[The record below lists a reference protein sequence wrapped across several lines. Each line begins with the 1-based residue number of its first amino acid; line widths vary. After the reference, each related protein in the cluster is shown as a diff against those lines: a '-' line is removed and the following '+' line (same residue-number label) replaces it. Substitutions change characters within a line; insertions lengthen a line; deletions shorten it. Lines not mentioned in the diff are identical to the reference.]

1 MCGQREVAP
10 MNGPLV
16 EMLSCVTDCRRE
28 QAKRYGLANI
38 LMFCILGFLCGAKSY
53 KTLCSF
59 IEERFVL
66 LQAAFPSTMKRAPA
80 PSTLWRIIGLVDGGT
95 LEAVFRKHAASQQA
109 ALGGGAGEVVAHD
122 GKSLRGSYDTAHDTK
137 MAQLFRAF
145 AVGTKIILGHVAI
158 MVKSNEIPAM
168 QALVR
173 ELDLAG
179 VLCTAD
185 AMHCQIK
192 TIEAVKASG
201 GEALLQVK
209 ANQPSLEAAFEALP
223 VRHEPQDCY
232 VESGKIRR
240 NRQEKRRVEVF
251 RAGRILDLPEWQTH
265 AVEAV
270 RVTRTVQRQDVA
282 SGWKWRCTHEVAWY
296 ASTRPGTSAEQYAA
310 ATRGHWS
317 VENQVH
323 YILDV
328 AMHEDASRVRK
339 SPTILSILRSF
350 ALNIL
355 RFNKVNNVADAL
367 WRNAMNLNRVLAYS
381 GI

>member
-1 MCGQREVAP
+1 

-66 LQAAFPSTMKRAPA
+66 LQAAFPSNMKRAPA

-95 LEAVFRKHAASQQA
+95 LEAVFRRHAASHHA
-109 ALGGGAGEVVAHD
+109 ALGGGPGEVVAHD
-122 GKSLRGSYDTAHDTK
+122 GKSLKGSYDTAGDKK
-137 MAQLFRAF
+137 MAQLLRAF
-145 AVGTKIILGHVAI
+145 AVGTDIILGHVAI

-168 QALVR
+168 QALVS
-173 ELDLAG
+173 ELGLAG

-192 TIEAVKASG
+192 TIEAVKAAG

-209 ANQPSLEAAFEALP
+209 GNQPSLEAAFEALP
-223 VRHEPQDCY
+223 TRHEPEDCH
-232 VESGKIRR
+232 VETGKIRR
-240 NRQEKRRVEVF
+240 NRQEKRQIEVF
-251 RAGRILDLPEWQTH
+251 KAGRLLDLPEWQTH

-282 SGWKWRCTHEVAWY
+282 TGWKWQCTHEVAWY
-296 ASTRPGTSAEQYAA
+296 ASTGKGNAAAYYAA
-310 ATRGHWS
+310 ATRGHWG
-317 VENQVH
+317 VENRVH
-323 YILDV
+323 YVLDV
-328 AMHEDASRVRK
+328 SMHEDASRVRK

-355 RFNKVNNVADAL
+355 RFNKVNDVADAL
-367 WRNAMNLNRVLAYS
+367 WRNAMNLNRALAY
-381 GI
+381 GGT

>member
-1 MCGQREVAP
+1 
-10 MNGPLV
+10 MNEPLI
-16 EMLSCVTDCRRE
+16 EMLSCVTDCRRG
-28 QAKRYGLANI
+28 QAKRYRLANI

-53 KTLCSF
+53 KSLCSF
-59 IEERFVL
+59 IEERFAL
-66 LQAAFPSTMKRAPA
+66 LQAAFPSSMKRAPA
-80 PSTLWRIIGLVDGGT
+80 PSTLWRIIGLVDGTT
-95 LEAVFRKHAASQQA
+95 LEAVFRRHAVSQHA
-109 ALGGGAGEVVAHD
+109 ALGGGPGEVVAHD
-122 GKSLRGSYDTAHDTK
+122 GKSLRGSYDTASETK
-137 MAQLFRAF
+137 MSQLLRAF
-145 AVGTKIILGHVAI
+145 AVGTRIILGHVAI
-158 MVKSNEIPAM
+158 LVKSNEIPAM

-173 ELDLAG
+173 ELGLAE

-185 AMHCQIK
+185 AMHCQIQ
-192 TIEAVKASG
+192 TIAAVKASG

-209 ANQPSLEAAFEALP
+209 SNQPSLEAAFDALP
-223 VRHEPQDCY
+223 LQHEPADCH
-232 VESGKIRR
+232 VETGKIRR
-240 NRQEKRRVEVF
+240 NRQEKRVVEVF
-251 RAGRILDLPEWQTH
+251 RAGRLLERPEWRTDV
-265 AVEAV
+265 VEAV
-270 RVTRTVQRQDVA
+270 RVTRTVQSQDVA
-282 SGWKWRCTHEVAWY
+282 IGWKWRCTYDGAWY

-310 ATRGHWS
+310 ATRGHWG
-317 VENQVH
+317 VENRVH

>member
-1 MCGQREVAP
+1 

-28 QAKRYGLANI
+28 QAKRYRLANI

-66 LQAAFPSTMKRAPA
+66 LQAAFPSNMKRAPA

-95 LEAVFRKHAASQQA
+95 LEAVFRRHAASHHA
-109 ALGGGAGEVVAHD
+109 ALGGGPGEVVAHD
-122 GKSLRGSYDTAHDTK
+122 GKSLKGSYDTAGDKK
-137 MAQLFRAF
+137 MAQLLRAF
-145 AVGTKIILGHVAI
+145 AVGTDIILGHVAI

-168 QALVR
+168 QALVS
-173 ELDLAG
+173 ELGLAA

-192 TIEAVKASG
+192 TIEAVKAAG

-209 ANQPSLEAAFEALP
+209 GNQPSLEAAFEALP
-223 VRHEPQDCY
+223 TRHEPEDCH
-232 VESGKIRR
+232 VETGKIRR
-240 NRQEKRRVEVF
+240 NRQEKRQIEVF
-251 RAGRILDLPEWQTH
+251 KAGRLLDLPEWQTH

-282 SGWKWRCTHEVAWY
+282 TGWKWQCTHEVAWY
-296 ASTRPGTSAEQYAA
+296 ASTGKGNAAAYYAA
-310 ATRGHWS
+310 ATRGHWG
-317 VENQVH
+317 VENRVH
-323 YILDV
+323 YVLDV
-328 AMHEDASRVRK
+328 SMHEDASRVRK

-355 RFNKVNNVADAL
+355 RFNNVSDVADAL
-367 WRNAMNLNRVLAYS
+367 WRNAMNLNRALAY
-381 GI
+381 GGT